1 MTLAILLAAGRGSRM
16 GQPKAALDLLGLTA
30 LERCVAALRQ
40 GGAEEVR
47 AVLAAGDEA
56 GLAAAGRCRAVPV
69 YNRDPARGQTSSL
82 KAGLSA
88 GAPPASTWL
97 LHTVDHPLLRSEDV
111 SALLAACAPPHA
123 IAVPVVGGRRGH
135 PVAFSPELA
144 SEFLA
149 LADEQP
155 AHDVV
160 RRYPPRVRRVERDN
174 PWLVA
179 DLDTPEDLAAAL
191 EELSRHQP

>member
-1 MTLAILLAAGRGSRM
+1 
-16 GQPKAALDLLGLTA
+16 
-30 LERCVAALRQ
+30 
-40 GGAEEVR
+40 VR

-56 GLAAAGRCRAVPV
+56 GLSAAGRCQAIPV
-69 YNRDPARGQTSSL
+69 YNRDPSRGQTSSL

-88 GAPPASTWL
+88 GAPPATSWL
-97 LHTVDHPLLRSEDV
+97 LHTVDQPLLRSEDV
-111 SALLAACAPPHA
+111 SALLAACAPPHS

-135 PVAFSPELA
+135 PVAFSPDVAAEL
-144 SEFLA
+144 LA
-149 LADEQP
+149 LDDEQP

-160 RRYPPRVRRVERDN
+160 RRYPARVRCVERDN

-191 EELSRHQP
+191 AELRRREC